1 MMPTLHRGD
10 ILFST
15 NSDVKIEVKDIV
27 LAQVSKDLLMTPL
40 WPLLLITMIMS
51 KSDMNSIQITTA
63 SQIKKSQ
70 ETHVMGH
77 QKY

>member
-27 LAQVSKDLLMTPL
+27 LAQVSKYNVL
-40 WPLLLITMIMS
+40 
-51 KSDMNSIQITTA
+51 
-63 SQIKKSQ
+63 
-70 ETHVMGH
+70 
-77 QKY
+77 KYDTSLAFAIDND

>member
-27 LAQVSKDLLMTPL
+27 LAQVSKYVLMTPL
-40 WPLLLITMIMS
+40 RPFLLITIS
-51 KSDMNSIQITTA
+51 LGTNYHLDLTHNNVIISIGPDPTY
-63 SQIKKSQ
+63 SF
-70 ETHVMGH
+70 
-77 QKY
+77 